1 MQSIKEYFKKIKS
14 YEADIIISLTII
26 LVAFLSFGLGRLSKI
41 EENNV
46 PITIE
51 NTRASV
57 LSAQSAQNLQNT
69 ATNPQLGGGAAKLGV
84 IVASKNGTK
93 YHFPWCSGAIRI
105 KDENK
110 IWFGS
115 ESEAKSAGYG
125 PASNCKGL
133 K

>member
-1 MQSIKEYFKKIKS
+1 MKSIKEYFKKIKP
-14 YEADIIISLTII
+14 YETDLVISLTII

-41 EENNV
+41 EENKI

-51 NTRASV
+51 NIGASV
-57 LSAQSAQNLQNT
+57 LRAQSTQSLSKT
-69 ATNPQLGGGAAKLGV
+69 PQFGDLVSKLGT

-93 YHFPWCSGAIRI
+93 YHFPWCSGALRI

-110 IWFGS
+110 IWF
-115 ESEAKSAGYG
+115 ESEDEAKKAGYG

>member
-1 MQSIKEYFKKIKS
+1 MESIKEYFKKIKP
-14 YEADIIISLTII
+14 YETDLIISLTII

-41 EENNV
+41 EENKA

-51 NTRASV
+51 NTEANV
-57 LSAQSAQNLQNT
+57 LSSQNMGKT
-69 ATNPQLGGGAAKLGV
+69 PQLGGSAAKLGA

-93 YHFPWCSGAIRI
+93 YHFPWCSGALRI

-110 IWFGS
+110 IWFTS
-115 ESEAKSAGYG
+115 EDEAKSAGYG

>member
-1 MQSIKEYFKKIKS
+1 MF
-14 YEADIIISLTII
+14 ISLTII

-41 EENNV
+41 EESKV

-51 NTRASV
+51 SAGASV
-57 LSAQSAQNLQNT
+57 LNTQNIGN
-69 ATNPQLGGGAAKLGV
+69 NPQLGSEASKLGV

-93 YHFPWCSGAIRI
+93 YHFPWCSGALRI

-110 IWFGS
+110 IWFES
-115 ESEAKSAGYG
+115 EDEAKSAGYG

>member
-1 MQSIKEYFKKIKS
+1 MKSIEEYFKKIKP
-14 YEADIIISLTII
+14 YETDLVISLTII

-41 EENNV
+41 EENKV

-51 NTRASV
+51 SV
-57 LSAQSAQNLQNT
+57 GAGVIGTQNT
-69 ATNPQLGGGAAKLGV
+69 DNNPQLGGETSKLGV

-93 YHFPWCSGAIRI
+93 YHFPWCSGAMRM

-110 IWFGS
+110 IWFES
-115 ESEAKSAGYG
+115 EDEAKSAGYS